1 MVAIDNRQAEELKRH
16 QEAYVLLFES
26 LLKKR
31 IDDAETLEG
40 KLSELKSLIHGI
52 ADTDGFIERLPAFSR
67 ILQIREDQLGA
78 YIGQNFLKALSV
90 IEERHRQAESLS
102 ADVFAEDGP
111 LIDTILSKIGPIVA
125 PPDRFQP
132 LDGGLVKLIRN
143 GQEILPQS
151 VSSTSE
157 SDAAGPADAPS
168 EAGQRVTE
176 AEKDDLPAAG
186 LRREKSIIAE
196 ILERFGNILDV
207 HEALVPKAFSAD
219 EEAFVV
225 EEVAPEARESTEPVE
240 TSILEEILQRFGDEL
255 KVSDRLVPAE
265 YSGDESFF
273 DTAKAEEQPAG
284 PAFEPIGVSLTSFA
298 AIRARMAEFQK
309 NQDRAGYQAYLATA
323 SNDIKA
329 VVALLNLSARQ
340 RKQAINLNEELLR
353 LSQTLPYSQEQLQEL
368 FRRMDRYAKATT
380 LVNEFTARVKQ
391 ASAPVQMELRKVWQ
405 QVLDLLDED
414 LDEVLMKQRA
424 KIILLAV
431 NPSVKPTIES
441 GIMSLISRIA
451 SL

>member
-52 ADTDGFIERLPAFSR
+52 ADTDGFIERLPDFGR

-90 IEERHRQAESLS
+90 IEERHRQAESLT
-102 ADVFAEDGP
+102 ADVFAQDGP

-143 GQEILPQS
+143 GQEVLPQS
-151 VSSTSE
+151 VSATSE
-157 SDAAGPADAPS
+157 SDSTPADASS
-168 EAGQRVTE
+168 EAGQGATE
-176 AEKDDLPAAG
+176 AEKDDLPVAG

-225 EEVAPEARESTEPVE
+225 EEVAPAAKESTEPVE

-255 KVSDRLVPAE
+255 KVSGRLVPAE

-273 DTAKAEEQPAG
+273 DAAEAEDQPAG

-309 NQDRAGYQAYLATA
+309 NQDRAGYQAYLSTA

-340 RKQAINLNEELLR
+340 RKQAINLDEELFR
-353 LSQTLPYSQEQLQEL
+353 ISQTLPYSQEQLQEL

-431 NPSVKPTIES
+431 NPTVKPTIES